1 MGYNHYEFMEESKWI
16 DKGYRVPTYDRDKII
31 ENTKEHPYWVH
42 FGYGN
47 IFRAFQANVVQRLL
61 NEGVLD
67 RGLVAV
73 AGINSE
79 SIRELFWP
87 KKDYTILVTLKSDGT
102 AEKTIIGSIAE
113 SMTADRNYPEDIQR
127 LKEIFGKDSLQ
138 MLSFTITEKGY
149 SLVNAKGEYLDDV
162 KADFE
167 NGPEQTKNYLGT
179 VVSLLL
185 HRYHNGAKPLAMVS
199 MDNCSHNGDRL
210 HEVVCKYAKEWEK
223 RGFADAGF
231 VEYINDPDKI
241 SYPWTMIDKITP
253 RSDPAIEEML
263 VKDLGEGIRSIKA
276 STGGYLT
283 QYVNAEECEYLVIED
298 WFPAGRPALER
309 GGVIFT
315 DRDTVDKVEKMKVC
329 TCLNPLHTTL
339 AIFGCLLGY
348 TKISDE
354 MKNPLLKQLVN
365 KVGYAEGLPVVTD
378 PGIMNPKEFID
389 TVLNVRIPNPFMP
402 DTPQRIAM
410 DTSQKLSVRFGETI
424 KAYQKSDSLAA
435 EDLQYIPLVFAG
447 WLRYLM
453 GINDEGKEFEV
464 SFDPLLGE
472 LRAYISN
479 LKLGGIVEEEV
490 LRPILENKQIFGVNL
505 YEAGLAG
512 KVVGYLEE
520 MLKGPGAV
528 QAVLEKYVS

>member
-1 MGYNHYEFMEESKWI
+1 MGTGQQAFFEQLKWKDMGFHVPMYN
-16 DKGYRVPTYDRDKII
+16 RDSVKVR
-31 ENTKEHPYWVH
+31 TKENPYWVH

-67 RGLVAV
+67 RGLIAV
-73 AGINSE
+73 AGIDSE
-79 SIRELFWP
+79 SIRELFLP
-87 KKDYTILVTLKSDGT
+87 RDNYSVLVTLKADGT
-102 AEKTIIGSIAE
+102 AEKTIIGSIVE
-113 SMTADRNYPEDIQR
+113 SMTADRSYPEDIDR
-127 LKEIFGKDSLQ
+127 LKEIIGRDTLQ
-138 MLSFTITEKGY
+138 MVSFTITEKGY
-149 SLVNAKGEYLDDV
+149 SLLDARGEYLDSV

-185 HRYHNGAKPLAMVS
+185 YRYQNGAKPLAMVS

-210 HEVVCKYAKEWEK
+210 RAVVCQYAQEWEK
-223 RGFADAGF
+223 RGFVDAGF
-231 VEYINDPDKI
+231 VEYVKDPNKI

-263 VKDLGEGIRSIKA
+263 IKDMGEEIRGVKA
-276 STGGYLT
+276 SSGQYLT
-283 QYVNAEECEYLVIED
+283 PYVNAEECEYLVIED
-298 WFPAGRPALER
+298 WFPNGRPALEQ

-348 TKISDE
+348 TKISEE
-354 MKNPLLKQLVN
+354 MKNPLLRQLVN
-365 KVGYAEGLPVVTD
+365 KVGYKEGLPVVTD
-378 PGIMNPKEFID
+378 PQIIDPKEFID

-424 KAYQKSDSLAA
+424 KAYQKSNRLSVG
-435 EDLQYIPLVFAG
+435 DLQYIPLVFAG

-453 GINDEGKEFEV
+453 GINDEAVEFDL
-464 SFDPLLGE
+464 SADPLLE
-472 LRAYISN
+472 DLCAYISD
-479 LKLGGIVEEEV
+479 LKLGGSVDEKA
-490 LRPILENKQIFGVNL
+490 LRPLLENEQIFGVNL
-505 YEAGLAG
+505 YEAGMAG
-512 KVVGYLEE
+512 KVIEYLEE
-520 MLKGPGAV
+520 MLRGSGAV
-528 QAVLEKYVS
+528 QATLKRYL

>member
-1 MGYNHYEFMEESKWI
+1 MAEQLRSFFEKSKWRDMGYH
-16 DKGYRVPTYDRDKII
+16 VPLYDRDEVKSK
-31 ENTKEHPYWVH
+31 TKENPYWVH

-61 NEGVLD
+61 NEGELD

-73 AGINSE
+73 SGIDSE

-87 KKDYTILVTLKSDGT
+87 RDNYSVLVTLKADGT
-102 AEKTIIGSIAE
+102 AEKTIIGSVVE
-113 SMTADRNYPEDIQR
+113 SMTADRSYPQDISR
-127 LKEIFGKDSLQ
+127 LKEIFCKDSLQ
-138 MLSFTITEKGY
+138 MVSFTITEKGY
-149 SLVNAKGEYLDDV
+149 SLVDAKGEYLDAV

-167 NGPEQTKNYLGT
+167 NGPDQTKNYLGT

-185 HRYHNGAKPLAMVS
+185 HRYQSGAKPLAMVS

-210 HEVVCKYAKEWEK
+210 RAVVCQYALEWAK
-223 RGFADAGF
+223 RGFVDEGF
-231 VEYINDPDKI
+231 VEYVKDPDKI

-263 VKDLGEGIRSIKA
+263 VKDMGEEIRGVTA
-276 STGGYLT
+276 SNGRYLT
-283 QYVNAEECEYLVIED
+283 PYVNAEECEYLVIED
-298 WFPAGRPALER
+298 WFPAGRPALEQ

-348 TKISDE
+348 TKISEE
-354 MKNPLLKQLVN
+354 MKNPLLKKLVD
-365 KVGYAEGLPVVTD
+365 KVGHTEGLPVVTD
-378 PGIMNPKEFID
+378 PGIINPKEFID

-424 KAYQKSDSLAA
+424 KAYQKSENLSI

-453 GINDEGKEFEV
+453 GIDDAGVTFEL
-464 SFDPLLGE
+464 STDPLLEE
-472 LRAYISN
+472 LQIYLVD
-479 LKLGGIVEEEV
+479 LKLGGSVDEGK
-490 LRPILENKQIFGVNL
+490 LRPLLENEQIFGVNL
-505 YEAGLAG
+505 YEVGMAG
-512 KVVGYLEE
+512 KVIGYLEE
-520 MLKGPGAV
+520 MTAGPGAV
-528 QAVLEKYVS
+528 QAVLEKYL